1 MDMFF
6 TICLSAVVSIMT
18 NLYCW
23 KKFEKEQEE
32 RILQEQKECREKIRD
47 SMLQTESKLYS
58 FPIDLKKA
66 SDWPFEEEVPL
77 TSLSD
82 EERLLHEIYIAYGKL
97 KLENITAAEAKQDLF
112 KILIYLQGHKALVKR
127 YKDINGDDYHTRLLY
142 IAHLEED
149 AKRSLEG
156 VYSSMID
163 IIKYGWLE
171 YNDIYSNII
180 RILRMI
186 LDTSLEDI
194 IYE

>member
-6 TICLSAVVSIMT
+6 TICLSAAAAIMT
-18 NLYCW
+18 TLYCW

-32 RILQEQKECREKIRD
+32 QILQEQKERREKIRD
-47 SMLQTESKLYS
+47 SMLQTGSKRYS

-77 TSLSD
+77 SELSD

-127 YKDINGDDYHTRLLY
+127 YNDINGDDYHTRLFY

-149 AKRSLEG
+149 AKRSLED

>member
-1 MDMFF
+1 MNIFI
-6 TICLSAVVSIMT
+6 TICSCIVASIMT
-18 NLYCW
+18 TLYCW
-23 KKFEKEQEE
+23 KKFGKEEEE
-32 RILQEQKECREKIRD
+32 RILQEQKERREKIRD
-47 SMLQTESKLYS
+47 SMLQTGSKRYS

-77 TSLSD
+77 SELSD
-82 EERLLHEIYIAYGKL
+82 AEHLLHEIYIASGKL
-97 KLENITAAEAKQDLF
+97 KLENITAVEAKQDLF
-112 KILIYLQGHKALVKR
+112 RILIILEHKELVKR
-127 YKDINGDDYHTRLLY
+127 YNDIHGDDYHTRLLY

-149 AKRSLEG
+149 AKRSLER

>member
-97 KLENITAAEAKQDLF
+97 KNITAAEAKQDLF

-127 YKDINGDDYHTRLLY
+127 YNDINGDDYHTRLFY
-142 IAHLEED
+142 IAHLDED

>member
-97 KLENITAAEAKQDLF
+97 KNITAAEAKQDLF

-127 YKDINGDDYHTRLLY
+127 YNDINGDDYHTRLFY
-142 IAHLEED
+142 IAHLDED

-171 YNDIYSNII
+171 YNDIYINII

>member
-77 TSLSD
+77 SELSD
-82 EERLLHEIYIAYGKL
+82 EERLLHETYIAYGKL

-127 YKDINGDDYHTRLLY
+127 YNDINGDDYHTRLFY

>member
-1 MDMFF
+1 MN
-6 TICLSAVVSIMT
+6 ICITHVYM
-18 NLYCW
+18 
-23 KKFEKEQEE
+23 KKWQKEQEE
-32 RILQEQKECREKIRD
+32 WILREQEKRREKIQD
-47 SMLQTESKLYS
+47 STLQIGSKRYS

-127 YKDINGDDYHTRLLY
+127 YNDINGDDYHTRLFY

>member
-1 MDMFF
+1 
-6 TICLSAVVSIMT
+6 MT
-18 NLYCW
+18 TLYCW
-23 KKFEKEQEE
+23 KKFGKEEEE
-32 RILQEQKECREKIRD
+32 RILQEQKERREKIRD
-47 SMLQTESKLYS
+47 SMLQTGSKRYS

-77 TSLSD
+77 SELSD
-82 EERLLHEIYIAYGKL
+82 AEHLLHEIYIASGKL
-97 KLENITAAEAKQDLF
+97 KLENITAVEAKQDLF
-112 KILIYLQGHKALVKR
+112 KILIYLQEHKELVKR
-127 YKDINGDDYHTRLLY
+127 YNDFHGDDYHTRLFY

-149 AKRSLEG
+149 AKRSLER

-186 LDTSLEDI
+186 LATSLEDI
-194 IYE
+194 MHK

>member
-1 MDMFF
+1 MFERSR
-6 TICLSAVVSIMT
+6 IDHDKSI
-18 NLYCW
+18 LL
-23 KKFEKEQEE
+23 EE
-32 RILQEQKECREKIRD
+32 IRERAGRTDPTGTERMSGKDPGQYAPDRIEALF
-47 SMLQTESKLYS
+47 L
-58 FPIDLKKA
+58 PIDLKKA

-127 YKDINGDDYHTRLLY
+127 YNDINGDDYHTRLFY

>member
-6 TICLSAVVSIMT
+6 TICLSAAAAIMT
-18 NLYCW
+18 TLYCW

-32 RILQEQKECREKIRD
+32 QILQEQKERREEIRD
-47 SMLQTESKLYS
+47 SMLQTGSKRYS

-77 TSLSD
+77 SELSD
-82 EERLLHEIYIAYGKL
+82 EERLLHEIYIASGKL

-112 KILIYLQGHKALVKR
+112 KILIYLQEHKELVKR
-127 YKDINGDDYHTRLLY
+127 YNDIYGDDYHTRLFY

-149 AKRSLEG
+149 AKRSLER

-194 IYE
+194 MHR

>member
-1 MDMFF
+1 MFERGC
-6 TICLSAVVSIMT
+6 IDHDDSI
-18 NLYCW
+18 LL
-23 KKFEKEQEE
+23 EE
-32 RILQEQKECREKIRD
+32 IRERAGRTDPAGTERTSGRDTRQYAPARIE
-47 SMLQTESKLYS
+47 MLFLPHRPEM
-58 FPIDLKKA
+58 
-66 SDWPFEEEVPL
+66 E
-77 TSLSD
+77 LSD
-82 EERLLHEIYIAYGKL
+82 EERLLHETYIAYGKL

-112 KILIYLQGHKALVKR
+112 KILIYLQGHKALVKK
-127 YKDINGDDYHTRLLY
+127 YNDINGDDYHTRLFY

>member
-1 MDMFF
+1 MNIFI
-6 TICLSAVVSIMT
+6 TICSCIVASIMT
-18 NLYCW
+18 TLYCW
-23 KKFEKEQEE
+23 KKFGKEEEE
-32 RILQEQKECREKIRD
+32 RILQEQKERREKIRD
-47 SMLQTESKLYS
+47 SMLQTGSKRYS

-77 TSLSD
+77 SELSD
-82 EERLLHEIYIAYGKL
+82 AEHLLHEIYIASGKL
-97 KLENITAAEAKQDLF
+97 KLENITAVEAKQDLF
-112 KILIYLQGHKALVKR
+112 RILIILEHKELVKR
-127 YKDINGDDYHTRLLY
+127 YNDIHGDDYHTRLFY

-149 AKRSLEG
+149 AKRSLER

-163 IIKYGWLE
+163 IIKYGWLG

-194 IYE
+194 IQK

>member
-1 MDMFF
+1 MDMFS
-6 TICLSAVVSIMT
+6 TICLSAAASIMT
-18 NLYCW
+18 TLYCW

-32 RILQEQKECREKIRD
+32 QILQEQKERREEIRD
-47 SMLQTESKLYS
+47 SMLQPGSKCYS

-77 TSLSD
+77 SELSD
-82 EERLLHEIYIAYGKL
+82 AEHLLHEIYIASGKL

-127 YKDINGDDYHTRLLY
+127 YNDINGDDYHTRLFY

>member
-1 MDMFF
+1 MDMFS
-6 TICLSAVVSIMT
+6 TICLSAAASIMT
-18 NLYCW
+18 TLYCW

-32 RILQEQKECREKIRD
+32 QILQEQKERREEIRD
-47 SMLQTESKLYS
+47 SMLQPGSKCYS

-77 TSLSD
+77 SELSD
-82 EERLLHEIYIAYGKL
+82 EERLLHETYIAYGKL

-127 YKDINGDDYHTRLLY
+127 YNDINGDDYHTRLFY

-163 IIKYGWLE
+163 IIKYGWLG

-194 IYE
+194 IHK

>member
-18 NLYCW
+18 TLYCW

-127 YKDINGDDYHTRLLY
+127 YNDINGDDYHTRLFY

>member
-66 SDWPFEEEVPL
+66 SD
-77 TSLSD
+77 
-82 EERLLHEIYIAYGKL
+82 
-97 KLENITAAEAKQDLF
+97 

-127 YKDINGDDYHTRLLY
+127 YNDINGDDYHTRLFY

>member
-1 MDMFF
+1 MNIFI
-6 TICLSAVVSIMT
+6 TICSCIVASIMT
-18 NLYCW
+18 TLYCW
-23 KKFEKEQEE
+23 KKFGKEEEE
-32 RILQEQKECREKIRD
+32 RILQEQKERREKIRD
-47 SMLQTESKLYS
+47 SMLQTGSKRYS

-77 TSLSD
+77 SELSD
-82 EERLLHEIYIAYGKL
+82 AEHLLHEIYIASGKL
-97 KLENITAAEAKQDLF
+97 KLENI
-112 KILIYLQGHKALVKR
+112 LIYLQEHKELVKR
-127 YKDINGDDYHTRLLY
+127 YNDFHGDDYHTRLFY

-149 AKRSLEG
+149 AKRSLER

-186 LDTSLEDI
+186 LATSLEDI
-194 IYE
+194 MHK

>member
-127 YKDINGDDYHTRLLY
+127 YNDINGDDYHTRLFY

-163 IIKYGWLE
+163 IIKYGWPE